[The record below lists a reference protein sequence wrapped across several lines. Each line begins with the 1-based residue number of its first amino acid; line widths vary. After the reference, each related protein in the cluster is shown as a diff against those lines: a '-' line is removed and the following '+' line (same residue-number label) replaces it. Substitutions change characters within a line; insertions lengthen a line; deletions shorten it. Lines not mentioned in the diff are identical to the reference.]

1 VSVTLRI
8 VRRDARD
15 YVLFD
20 GAAEVG
26 WLRGGSVGFCGFADR
41 ARARIAGEVA
51 ASVLADWYATRWY
64 SAPHPFPSMAL
75 PDDQIATRGVV
86 VGRVVGP
93 DIVPVGS
100 ADSHGFELALPR
112 EVWVAVIL
120 ELAQRIHA
128 AVAQP
133 RLPLAAAST

>member
-1 VSVTLRI
+1 M

-20 GAAEVG
+20 GPAEVG
-26 WLRGGSVGFCGFADR
+26 WLRGGSLGFSGFADR
-41 ARARIAGEVA
+41 ARARIAGEAA

-64 SAPHPFPSMAL
+64 SAPHSFPDVPL
-75 PDDQIATRGVV
+75 PDDRIATQGVV

-93 DIVPVGS
+93 GAAPVGS
-100 ADSHGFELALPR
+100 AGSCGFELALPR
-112 EVWVAVIL
+112 EMWVAVML
-120 ELAQRIHA
+120 ELAQRIYT

-133 RLPLAAAST
+133 RLSLVAAST